1 VTLTIIKLQID
12 VDPLIENLVERS
24 QQQDFV
30 HNDNIKSQLEDALT
44 KKQETEAK
52 LHQSEA
58 RLAQLEEV
66 LRLSKSIKIS
76 INKK

>member
-1 VTLTIIKLQID
+1 VTLTIITLQID

-44 KKQETEAK
+44 KKQEPEAK